1 MNTKVTKASEKSKD
15 ESKSVTRAGG
25 WDRFLNLRSEIDH
38 LFDEMH
44 ENWPF
49 GSLSTRRKS
58 TALTSPFVFGDT
70 LPALDV
76 CEKDD
81 RIEVK
86 AELPGMDE
94 KDINV
99 ELTDRML
106 VISGEKK
113 EEREEGEK
121 GGNYYVSERSYGSF
135 KRSISVPDGIDA
147 DKVDASFKKGVLTV
161 VLKKTPESR
170 EKVKKIKVKASA

>member
-1 MNTKVTKASEKSKD
+1 MDEKLTKTSEKSKD
-15 ESKSVTRAGG
+15 ESKSVTRAG
-25 WDRFLNLRSEIDH
+25 WDRMLNLRDEIDH
-38 LFDEMH
+38 LFEEFSD
-44 ENWPF
+44 NWPF
-49 GSLSTRRKS
+49 GFPGRSK
-58 TALTSPFVFGDT
+58 TSAMATPFVFGGA
-70 LPALDV
+70 LPAVDV
-76 CEKDD
+76 CDKDD

-94 KDINV
+94 KDIDV

-113 EEREEGEK
+113 EEHEEGQKE
-121 GGNYYVSERSYGSF
+121 GNYYVSERRYGSF
-135 KRSISVPDGIDA
+135 KRSIAVPDGIDK

-170 EKVKKIKVKASA
+170 EKAKKIKVKASA

>member
-1 MNTKVTKASEKSKD
+1 MDKKAPTVTDTSKGKSK
-15 ESKSVTRAGG
+15 SLTRGG
-25 WDRFLNLRSEIDH
+25 WDRFVNLRSEIDH
-38 LFDEMH
+38 LFDELYD
-44 ENWPF
+44 NWPF
-49 GSLSTRRKS
+49 TSLAQRGKS
-58 TALTSPFVFGDT
+58 SSLTSPFVFGDT
-70 LPALDV
+70 LPAIDV

-81 RIEVK
+81 QIEVK

-94 KDINV
+94 KDIEV

-121 GGNYYVSERSYGSF
+121 EGNYYVSERRYGSF
-135 KRSISVPDGIDA
+135 KRSIAVPEGIDHG
-147 DKVDASFKKGVLTV
+147 KVDASFKKGVLTV
-161 VLKKTPESR
+161 VLKKTQESR

>member
-1 MNTKVTKASEKSKD
+1 MDTKVKKASDDTGS
-15 ESKSVTRAGG
+15 ESKSVTRAG

-38 LFDEMH
+38 LFDEFH
-44 ENWPF
+44 DNWPF
-49 GSLSTRRKS
+49 GSLSTRSKAGPPS
-58 TALTSPFVFGDT
+58 LPFVFGDA
-70 LPALDV
+70 LPAIDV
-76 CEKDD
+76 CEKKD

-94 KDINV
+94 KDIDV

-113 EEREEGEK
+113 EEHEEGEK
-121 GGNYYVSERSYGSF
+121 EGNYYVSERRYGSF
-135 KRSISVPDGIDA
+135 KRSIAVPDGIDTN
-147 DKVDASFKKGVLTV
+147 KVDASFKNGVLSV

-170 EKVKKIKVKASA
+170 ENVRKIKVKSSS